1 MEQKIIDF
9 IKAKTGRTEKD
20 IINWKPYE
28 YGRLVESLPF
38 MEVVQIFVEF
48 VNDCFKYLKEEEKTS
63 ENKNKLMYSAFK
75 VLDCHFVI

>member
-28 YGRLVESLPF
+28 YGRIVESLPF

-48 VNDCFKYLKEEEKTS
+48 VNDCFGYLKDEEQTEEVKEKLLLS
-63 ENKNKLMYSAFK
+63 SFK
-75 VLDCHFVI
+75 VLECHFA

>member
-1 MEQKIIDF
+1 MENKIIDF
-9 IKAKTGRTEKD
+9 IKAKTGRSEKD

-48 VNDCFKYLKEEEKTS
+48 VNDCFGYLKDEEQTEEVKEKLLLS
-63 ENKNKLMYSAFK
+63 SFK
-75 VLDCHFVI
+75 VLECHFV

>member
-9 IKAKTGRTEKD
+9 IKAKTGRSEKD

-48 VNDCFKYLKEEEKTS
+48 VNDCFGYLKDEEQTKEAKEKLLLS
-63 ENKNKLMYSAFK
+63 SFK
-75 VLDCHFVI
+75 VLECHFV

>member
-9 IKAKTGRTEKD
+9 IKAKTGRSETD
-20 IINWKPYE
+20 LINWRVYKYDS
-28 YGRLVESLPF
+28 LVESLPF

-48 VNDCFKYLKEEEKTS
+48 VDDCFDCLKEEEKTS
-63 ENKNKLMYSAFK
+63 ENKNKLMYSAFD

>member
-48 VNDCFKYLKEEEKTS
+48 VNNCFGYLKDDSWT
-63 ENKNKLMYSAFK
+63 N
-75 VLDCHFVI
+75 

>member
-48 VNDCFKYLKEEEKTS
+48 VNDCFEYLKDEEQTEEVKEKLLLS
-63 ENKNKLMYSAFK
+63 SFK
-75 VLDCHFVI
+75 VLECHFV

>member
-48 VNDCFKYLKEEEKTS
+48 VNDCFEYLKDEEQTEEVKEKLLLS
-63 ENKNKLMYSAFK
+63 SFK
-75 VLDCHFVI
+75 VLECHFA